1 MTVSS
6 SLPDRTPRRRAT
18 ARSMPGQSRFVEQLR
33 WLGRML
39 LFSVEVVLSIPG
51 TLLHHRRE
59 VGRLLADVAFGR
71 GLLTVAASTVFVS
84 ALLAAVIGTQIGLEG
99 LQGLNIVGLAP
110 LAGLLAA
117 FGSTRELAPLIT
129 AFGLAAQMGCRFTAQ
144 LGAMKING
152 EVDALEV
159 MSVSANRFLVT
170 TRLIASSVMVVP
182 MYLLA
187 LSGAYLA
194 SQLTVVFVAHQGSG
208 TYLHYFYLFLSRSDV
223 YYSIL
228 KVIVMATMITFIHCY
243 YGMTAD
249 GGPEGVG
256 RAAGRAIRAS
266 IVSIAAADMLMTL
279 LFFGL
284 DTGVKVSG

>member
-1 MTVSS
+1 MTMASH
-6 SLPDRTPRRRAT
+6 
-18 ARSMPGQSRFVEQLR
+18 SMPGAQAGAPRPSMLTPVVEQLR

-39 LFSVEVVLSIPG
+39 LFCVEVVLSIPS
-51 TLLHHRRE
+51 TVAHHRRE
-59 VGRLLADVAFGR
+59 VGRLLADVAFGK

-84 ALLAAVIGTQIGLEG
+84 ALLAAVIGMQIGLEG
-99 LQGLNIVGLAP
+99 LQGLNVVGLAP

-117 FGSTRELAPLIT
+117 FGNTRELAPLIT

-144 LGAMKING
+144 LGAMKIGG
-152 EVDALEV
+152 EVDALET
-159 MSVSANRFLVT
+159 MSVSSTKFLVT
-170 TRLIASSVMVVP
+170 TRLIASSVIVVP

-194 SQLTVVFVAHQGSG
+194 SQLTVIFIAGQGSG
-208 TYLHYFYLFLSRSDV
+208 TYLHYFYLFLSESDV
-223 YYSIL
+223 YFSIL
-228 KVIVMATMITFIHCY
+228 KVVVMATLITFIHCY
-243 YGMTAD
+243 YGITAD

-266 IVSIAAADMLMTL
+266 IVAIAVSDMLMTL

>member
-1 MTVSS
+1 MTTS
-6 SLPDRTPRRRAT
+6 SLPVSGTRSGPRRPA
-18 ARSMPGQSRFVEQLR
+18 PPNPLVEQLR
-33 WLGRML
+33 WLGRLL
-39 LFSVEVVLSIPG
+39 LFSVEVVISIPT
-51 TLLHHRRE
+51 TLVRYSRE
-59 VGRLLADVAFGR
+59 VGRLMAEIAFGK

-84 ALLAAVIGTQIGLEG
+84 ALLSAVIGMQVGLEG

-117 FGSTRELAPLIT
+117 FGNTRELAPLIT

-152 EVDALEV
+152 EVDALET
-159 MSVSANRFLVT
+159 MSISPTQYLVT
-170 TRLIASSVMVVP
+170 TRLIASSVLVIP

-194 SQLTVVFVAHQGSG
+194 SQLTVIFIARQGSG
-208 TYLHYFYLFLSRSDV
+208 TYLHYFHLFLSDSDV

-228 KVIVMATMITFIHCY
+228 KVVVMATLITFIHCY
-243 YGMTAD
+243 YGITAD

-266 IVSIAAADMLMTL
+266 VVAIAVSDMLMTL
-279 LFFGL
+279 AFFGL
-284 DTGVKVSG
+284 DAGVKVSG